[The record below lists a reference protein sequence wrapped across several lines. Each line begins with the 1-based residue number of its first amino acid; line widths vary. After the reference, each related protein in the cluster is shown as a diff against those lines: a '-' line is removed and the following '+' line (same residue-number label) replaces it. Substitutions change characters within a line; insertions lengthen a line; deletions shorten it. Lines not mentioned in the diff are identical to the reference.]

1 MSDRSR
7 HVRLTLAQSTI
18 GANAKSDGVRHSGN
32 HLGGHCLESGQVV
45 RNRVDRTKPCPLC
58 RTTSD
63 TLLHTVQPQ
72 FQPATTT
79 ASRVKCLF
87 LHIDK
92 HHGRARADAFLV
104 SAKLDRGYLDDE
116 TRPIPVEAWFRALLS
131 FTSHWGRAEL
141 EKVASSHVH
150 ADNLGVWARVLR
162 GADNPMGAFRQL
174 GQLGGE
180 EVLTERWDTLEL
192 GQRHWVGHVLVR
204 ADQAEER
211 DGLCSLARASELS
224 SIPMLFGLPRARVRS
239 ETLSSSRP
247 DTLEQRY
254 HVTWGS
260 SATYMHCL
268 LAGLGLVIG
277 CSVGLLQQAA
287 WLTVAFEASLGS
299 FVGFVLGVLHGQW
312 RARTLT
318 NAAQVVR
325 LRALERS
332 VGLRETREQ
341 RQSGLL
347 EGGVVAGQYRLGNK
361 LGVGASGAIW
371 EATRL
376 SDGRVVAIKL
386 LRAAVAHDS
395 VAADRL
401 RREAAALGLAW
412 HPNVVEVYDDGHLPD
427 GTSYLVMERL
437 YGESLSERLRRV
449 GTIEP
454 GQLLPLALQVCDA
467 LGAVHAAGI
476 VHRDLKPSNIFLARI
491 SSSEASG
498 APVAA
503 GIERAKLL
511 DFGIARVEWAETRL
525 TNAGAPLGTPGYMSP
540 EQEQGLEIDARSDL
554 FALGSILFECLTG
567 SPPPMTS
574 AEFRSEPR
582 GQLVDSAVQ
591 LAFREIPERWRAVVE
606 RATDPLPRH
615 RYPDA
620 RTMKDALQDLAES
633 SGDQTDTADVPGS

>member
-1 MSDRSR
+1 MDLLRGPD
-7 HVRLTLAQSTI
+7 VRLHPVLSAESTRTPSPSHATTACEDSRFI
-18 GANAKSDGVRHSGN
+18 ATSGS
-32 HLGGHCLESGQVV
+32 LFG
-45 RNRVDRTKPCPLC
+45 
-58 RTTSD
+58 
-63 TLLHTVQPQ
+63 TVQPQ

-87 LHIDK
+87 LHIDR
-92 HHGRARADAFLV
+92 HYGRAQADAFLV

-131 FTSHWGRAEL
+131 FTSHWGRVEL
-141 EKVASSHVH
+141 EKVVSSHVH

-162 GADNPMGAFRQL
+162 GAESPMSAFRQL

-180 EVLTERWDTLEL
+180 EVLTERWETLEL
-192 GQRHWVGHVLVR
+192 GAQHWVGHVLVR
-204 ADQAEER
+204 ADQPEER
-211 DGLCSLARASELS
+211 DGLCSLARAAEVS
-224 SIPMLFGLPRARVRS
+224 SIPLLFGLPEARVCS
-239 ETLSSSRP
+239 ETLASSRP

-254 HVTWGS
+254 HVSWGDS
-260 SATYMHCL
+260 ITRTRCV
-268 LAGLGLVIG
+268 LAGLGLAVG
-277 CSVGLLQQAA
+277 CAFGLLQRAR
-287 WLTVAFEASLGS
+287 WFTLTFESSLGIL
-299 FVGFVLGVLHGQW
+299 VGYAFGVLLGRW
-312 RARTLT
+312 RAQNLT

-332 VGLRETREQ
+332 VALREVRE
-341 RQSGLL
+341 RRESDLL
-347 EGGVVAGQYRLGNK
+347 EGGVVAGQYRLGSK

-371 EATRL
+371 EAVRL
-376 SDGRVVAIKL
+376 SDGRIVAIKL
-386 LRAAVAHDS
+386 LRAAVAHDT

-437 YGESLSERLRRV
+437 YGESLSERLRRE

-454 GQLLPLALQVCDA
+454 QTLLKLAIQVCDA

-476 VHRDLKPSNIFLARI
+476 VHRDLKPSNIFLAKP
-491 SSSEASG
+491 S
-498 APVAA
+498 PTDLAA
-503 GIERAKLL
+503 TTTTGGVEKVKLL

-567 SPPPMTS
+567 RPPPMTS
-574 AEFRSEPR
+574 AEFRNEQR
-582 GQLVDSAVQ
+582 GPVVDSTVQ
-591 LAFREIPERWRAVVE
+591 LAFREIPERWRVVVE
-606 RATDPLPRH
+606 RATDPVPRH

-620 RTMKDALQDLAES
+620 RAMKDALLELSASRPIASDV
-633 SGDQTDTADVPGS
+633 ADSPRN

>member
-1 MSDRSR
+1 MGIVSDK
-7 HVRLTLAQSTI
+7 LA
-18 GANAKSDGVRHSGN
+18 
-32 HLGGHCLESGQVV
+32 E
-45 RNRVDRTKPCPLC
+45 
-58 RTTSD
+58 
-63 TLLHTVQPQ
+63 TVQPQ

-92 HHGRARADAFLV
+92 HYGRPRADAFLV
-104 SAKLDRGYLDDE
+104 AAKLDRGYLDDE
-116 TRPIPVEAWFRALLS
+116 TSPIPVEAWFRALTS

-141 EKVASSHVH
+141 QRVVASHVH
-150 ADNLGVWARVLR
+150 PENLGVWARVLR
-162 GADNPMGAFRQL
+162 GAESPTGAFRQL

-180 EVLTERWDTLEL
+180 EILTERWETLEL
-192 GQRHWVGHVLVR
+192 GQNHWVGHVLVR
-204 ADQAEER
+204 ADQPEER
-211 DGLCSLARASELS
+211 DGLCCLARASELS
-224 SIPMLFGLPRARVRS
+224 SIPMLFGLPPARIRS
-239 ETLSSSRP
+239 ETISSSRP

-254 HVTWGS
+254 RVSWGR
-260 SATYMHCL
+260 ADTRLHWL
-268 LAGLGLVIG
+268 ITGGGALIGLVVAVLRLLSTPLDIG
-277 CSVGLLQQAA
+277 TVMLVVGGA
-287 WLTVAFEASLGS
+287 TLGYAT
-299 FVGFVLGVLHGQW
+299 GEMLRQI
-312 RARTLT
+312 RTRTLN

-325 LRALERS
+325 LLALERS
-332 VGLRETREQ
+332 VALRETRE
-341 RQSGLL
+341 RRESGLL

-386 LRAAVAHDS
+386 LRAAVAHDT

-449 GTIEP
+449 GTI
-454 GQLLPLALQVCDA
+454 GQKQLLPIALQVCDA

-476 VHRDLKPSNIFLARI
+476 VHRDLKPSNIFL
-491 SSSEASG
+491 SKGSPNEASG
-498 APVAA
+498 SAA
-503 GIERAKLL
+503 EQDRVKIL

-582 GQLVDSAVQ
+582 GPIVDSTVQ
-591 LAFREIPERWRAVVE
+591 LAFRQIPDPWRAVIE

-620 RTMKDALQDLAES
+620 RSMKDALLELHDSAVEQPETAES
-633 SGDQTDTADVPGS
+633 PK

>member
-1 MSDRSR
+1 MEQPESRGRQRIGDRPPWLIPRGSTSG
-7 HVRLTLAQSTI
+7 RL
-18 GANAKSDGVRHSGN
+18 
-32 HLGGHCLESGQVV
+32 LG
-45 RNRVDRTKPCPLC
+45 
-58 RTTSD
+58 
-63 TLLHTVQPQ
+63 VQPQ

-131 FTSHWGRAEL
+131 FTSHWGRPEL
-141 EKVASSHVH
+141 ERVVASHVH

-162 GADNPMGAFRQL
+162 GAESPMGAFRQL
-174 GQLGGE
+174 VHLGGE
-180 EVLTERWDTLEL
+180 EVLTERWETLEL
-192 GQRHWVGHVLVR
+192 GPRHWVGHVLVR

-211 DGLCSLARASELS
+211 DGLCSLARATELS
-224 SIPMLFGLPRARVRS
+224 SIPLLFGLPKARVQS
-239 ETLSSSRP
+239 DTLASSRP

-254 HVTWGS
+254 RVTWGS
-260 SATYMHCL
+260 SATCMHCL
-268 LAGLGLVIG
+268 LGAVGLAVGS
-277 CSVGLLQQAA
+277 SVGLLRGSPT
-287 WLTVAFEASLGS
+287 LTVALMASVGT
-299 FVGFVLGVLHGQW
+299 FFGFVAGIMHGQW
-312 RARTLT
+312 RSRNLT
-318 NAAQVVR
+318 NAAQIVR

-332 VGLRETREQ
+332 VALRESRE
-341 RQSGLL
+341 RRESGLL
-347 EGGVVAGQYRLGNK
+347 EGGVVAGQYRLGSK

-386 LRAAVAHDS
+386 LRAAVAHDT

-437 YGESLSERLRRV
+437 FGESLSERLRRV

-454 GQLLPLALQVCDA
+454 DQLLSLALQVCDA

-476 VHRDLKPSNIFLARI
+476 VHRDLKPSNIFLAKT
-491 SSSEASG
+491 STADGASPLNPG
-498 APVAA
+498 TV
-503 GIERAKLL
+503 ERVKLL

-567 SPPPMTS
+567 RPPPMTS

-582 GQLVDSAVQ
+582 GQIVDSTVQ
-591 LAFREIPERWRAVVE
+591 LAFREIPERWRVVVE

-620 RTMKDALQDLAES
+620 RAMKDALLELSEVVVSRSDS
-633 SGDQTDTADVPGS
+633 ADGL

>member
-1 MSDRSR
+1 M
-7 HVRLTLAQSTI
+7 
-18 GANAKSDGVRHSGN
+18 
-32 HLGGHCLESGQVV
+32 
-45 RNRVDRTKPCPLC
+45 
-58 RTTSD
+58 
-63 TLLHTVQPQ
+63 QPQ

-87 LHIDK
+87 LHIDA
-92 HHGRARADAFLV
+92 HFGRAPADAFLL
-104 SAKLDRGYLDDE
+104 SAKLDREYLDDE
-116 TRPIPVEAWFRALLS
+116 TRPIPVEAWLRALLM
-131 FTSHWGRAEL
+131 FTSRWGRGEL
-141 EKVASSHVH
+141 EKVVASHVH

-162 GADNPMGAFRQL
+162 GSDNPTAAFRQL
-174 GQLGGE
+174 GLLGGE
-180 EVLTERWDTLEL
+180 DVLTERWETLEL
-192 GQRHWVGHVLVR
+192 GPRHWIGHVLVR

-211 DGLCSLARASELS
+211 DGLCSLARAAELA
-224 SIPMLFGLPRARVRS
+224 SIPMLFGLPRGKVHS
-239 ETLSSSRP
+239 ETLRSSRP

-254 HVTWGS
+254 RVSWGKS
-260 SATYMHCL
+260 SASLHCVFALVGAAGGIAFSLVKPLGWLIGAL
-268 LAGLGLVIG
+268 LA
-277 CSVGLLQQAA
+277 SVG
-287 WLTVAFEASLGS
+287 AFA
-299 FVGFVLGVLHGQW
+299 GFIGGIGHMQW
-312 RARTLT
+312 RARNLA

-332 VGLRETREQ
+332 VALRETRE
-341 RQSGLL
+341 RRDSGLL
-347 EGGVVAGQYRLGNK
+347 EGGVVAGQYRLGSK
-361 LGVGASGAIW
+361 LGVGASGAVW

-386 LRAAVAHDS
+386 LRAAVAHDT

-437 YGESLSERLRRV
+437 YGESLSDRLRRL
-449 GTIEP
+449 GLLPPE
-454 GQLLPLALQVCDA
+454 QLLPIALQVCDA

-476 VHRDLKPSNIFLARI
+476 VHRDLKPSNIFIAKTQTADT
-491 SSSEASG
+491 SATSV
-498 APVAA
+498 APVA
-503 GIERAKLL
+503 ERTKLL

-554 FALGSILFECLTG
+554 FSFGSILFECLTG
-567 SPPPMTS
+567 KAPPMTS

-582 GQLVDSAVQ
+582 GPVSDSVIQ
-591 LAFREIPERWRAVVE
+591 LAFREMPEMWRTIIE

-620 RTMKDALQDLAES
+620 RSLKDALLELARDSLPRE
-633 SGDQTDTADVPGS
+633 QLDTPGN

>member
-1 MSDRSR
+1 M
-7 HVRLTLAQSTI
+7 
-18 GANAKSDGVRHSGN
+18 
-32 HLGGHCLESGQVV
+32 
-45 RNRVDRTKPCPLC
+45 
-58 RTTSD
+58 
-63 TLLHTVQPQ
+63 
-72 FQPATTT
+72 
-79 ASRVKCLF
+79 KCLF

-92 HHGRARADAFLV
+92 HYGRARADAFLLA
-104 SAKLDRGYLDDE
+104 AKLDRGYLDDE
-116 TRPIPVEAWFRALLS
+116 TSPIPVEAWFRALTS
-131 FTSHWGRAEL
+131 FTSHWGRGEL
-141 EKVASSHVH
+141 AQVVASHVH
-150 ADNLGVWARVLR
+150 PENLGVWARVLR
-162 GADNPMGAFRQL
+162 GAERPMSAFRQL

-180 EVLTERWDTLEL
+180 EILTERWETLEL
-192 GQRHWVGHVLVR
+192 EPRYWVGHVLVR

-211 DGLCSLARASELS
+211 DGLCCLARAAELS
-224 SIPMLFGLPRARVRS
+224 SIPLLFGLPRAKVDS
-239 ETLSSSRP
+239 ETLPSSRP

-254 HVTWGS
+254 RVAWGS
-260 SATYMHCL
+260 SAPYLHWV
-268 LAGLGLVIG
+268 LAALGLVIG
-277 CSVGLLQQAA
+277 CGVAAALGFDLVLSMPIGAGLGAL
-287 WLTVAFEASLGS
+287 LGFGIGILVAQF
-299 FVGFVLGVLHGQW
+299 
-312 RARTLT
+312 RARNLN

-325 LRALERS
+325 LLALERS
-332 VGLRETREQ
+332 VALRESRE
-341 RQSGLL
+341 RRESGLL

-386 LRAAVAHDS
+386 LRAAVAHDT

-427 GTSYLVMERL
+427 GTSYLAMERL

-449 GTIEP
+449 GTLEP
-454 GQLLPLALQVCDA
+454 SLLLPIALQVCDA

-476 VHRDLKPSNIFLARI
+476 VHRDLKPSNIFLAKVPPG
-491 SSSEASG
+491 EA
-498 APVAA
+498 ATA
-503 GIERAKLL
+503 GTGQPETVKIL

-554 FALGSILFECLTG
+554 FALGSIIFECFTG

-582 GQLVDSAVQ
+582 GPIADSTVQ
-591 LAFREIPERWRAVVE
+591 LAFRQIPERWRVVVE

-620 RTMKDALQDLAES
+620 RSMKEALLELSEAPTA
-633 SGDQTDTADVPGS
+633 SGDTAEGPVN

>member
-1 MSDRSR
+1 
-7 HVRLTLAQSTI
+7 
-18 GANAKSDGVRHSGN
+18 
-32 HLGGHCLESGQVV
+32 
-45 RNRVDRTKPCPLC
+45 
-58 RTTSD
+58 
-63 TLLHTVQPQ
+63 VQPQ

-92 HHGRARADAFLV
+92 HYGRARADAFLIA
-104 SAKLDRGYLDDE
+104 AKLDRGYLDDE

-131 FTSHWGRAEL
+131 FTSHWGRGEL
-141 EKVASSHVH
+141 EKVVASHVH
-150 ADNLGVWARVLR
+150 ADNLGVWGRVLR
-162 GADNPMGAFRQL
+162 GAESPTGAFRQL

-180 EVLTERWDTLEL
+180 EVLTERWETLEL
-192 GQRHWVGHVLVR
+192 GKRHWVGHVLVR
-204 ADQAEER
+204 ADQPEER
-211 DGLCSLARASELS
+211 DGLCSLARASELA
-224 SIPMLFGLPRARVRS
+224 SIPLLFGLPKAKVFS
-239 ETLSSSRP
+239 ETLTSSRP

-254 HVTWGS
+254 RATWGS
-260 SATYMHCL
+260 SATYLHCL
-268 LAGLGLVIG
+268 LASLGTV
-277 CSVGLLQQAA
+277 VGAAFGWLQDAA
-287 WLTVAFEASLGS
+287 WLTEALEASVGAFL
-299 FVGFVLGVLHGQW
+299 GFVTGVLHGQW
-312 RARTLT
+312 RAQVLT

-332 VGLRETREQ
+332 VALREVRE
-341 RQSGLL
+341 RKDSGLL

-386 LRAAVAHDS
+386 LRAAVAHDT

-449 GTIEP
+449 GTLGP
-454 GQLLPLALQVCDA
+454 STLLPLALQVCDA

-476 VHRDLKPSNIFLARI
+476 VHRDLKPSNIFLAKV
-491 SSSEASG
+491 S
-498 APVAA
+498 APEGSVTSAPTQ
-503 GIERAKLL
+503 GIERVKLL

-554 FALGSILFECLTG
+554 FAFGSILFECLTG
-567 SPPPMTS
+567 RPPPMTS

-582 GQLVDSAVQ
+582 GPVVDSTVQ

-615 RYPDA
+615 RYPDVRA
-620 RTMKDALQDLAES
+620 MKDALLELAES
-633 SGDQTDTADVPGS
+633 VPIASDVADSPSN

>member
-1 MSDRSR
+1 M
-7 HVRLTLAQSTI
+7 
-18 GANAKSDGVRHSGN
+18 
-32 HLGGHCLESGQVV
+32 
-45 RNRVDRTKPCPLC
+45 
-58 RTTSD
+58 
-63 TLLHTVQPQ
+63 QPQ

-87 LHIDK
+87 LHIDRQ
-92 HHGRARADAFLV
+92 HGRARADAFLV
-104 SAKLDRGYLDDE
+104 AAKLDRGYLDDE

-141 EKVASSHVH
+141 EKVVASHVH

-162 GADNPMGAFRQL
+162 GAESPMGAFRQL

-180 EVLTERWDTLEL
+180 EVLTERWETLEL
-192 GQRHWVGHVLVR
+192 GPRHWVGHVLVR
-204 ADQAEER
+204 ADQAEES

-224 SIPMLFGLPRARVRS
+224 SIPLLFGLPKAKVHS
-239 ETLSSSRP
+239 STLASSRP

-254 HVTWGS
+254 RVTWGS
-260 SATYMHCL
+260 SSTCMHCL
-268 LAGLGLVIG
+268 LAGMGLVAG
-277 CSVGLLQQAA
+277 TTLGVLQGAQ
-287 WLTVAFEASLGS
+287 WLTVAFEASLGA
-299 FVGFVLGVLHGQW
+299 FFGFISGVLHGQW
-312 RARTLT
+312 RARNLT

-332 VGLRETREQ
+332 VALRESRE
-341 RQSGLL
+341 RRESGLL

-386 LRAAVAHDS
+386 LRAAVAHDT

-437 YGESLSERLRRV
+437 YGETLSERLRRV
-449 GTIEP
+449 GTIVP
-454 GQLLPLALQVCDA
+454 SQLLPLALQVCDA

-476 VHRDLKPSNIFLARI
+476 VHRDLKPSNVFLAKT
-491 SSSEASG
+491 SPTEGTAASV
-498 APVAA
+498 PPHVDKV
-503 GIERAKLL
+503 KLL

-567 SPPPMTS
+567 RPPPMTS

-582 GQLVDSAVQ
+582 GSVVDSTVQ
-591 LAFREIPERWRAVVE
+591 LAFREIPERWRVVVE

-620 RTMKDALQDLAES
+620 RAMKDALLELATS
-633 SGDQTDTADVPGS
+633 TPDQVERVDTPRN

>member
-1 MSDRSR
+1 
-7 HVRLTLAQSTI
+7 
-18 GANAKSDGVRHSGN
+18 
-32 HLGGHCLESGQVV
+32 
-45 RNRVDRTKPCPLC
+45 
-58 RTTSD
+58 
-63 TLLHTVQPQ
+63 
-72 FQPATTT
+72 
-79 ASRVKCLF
+79 
-87 LHIDK
+87 
-92 HHGRARADAFLV
+92 
-104 SAKLDRGYLDDE
+104 
-116 TRPIPVEAWFRALLS
+116 
-131 FTSHWGRAEL
+131 
-141 EKVASSHVH
+141 VASHVH
-150 ADNLGVWARVLR
+150 AENLGVWARVLR
-162 GADNPMGAFRQL
+162 GAESPTGAFRQL

-180 EVLTERWDTLEL
+180 EVLTERWETLEL
-192 GQRHWVGHVLVR
+192 GPRHWVGHVLVR

-224 SIPMLFGLPRARVRS
+224 SIPLLFGLPKAKVHS
-239 ETLSSSRP
+239 ETLTGSRP

-254 HVTWGS
+254 RVTWGS
-260 SATYMHCL
+260 SNTCMHCL
-268 LAGLGLVIG
+268 LASAGLASGIALGLF
-277 CSVGLLQQAA
+277 QRAQ
-287 WLTVAFEASLGS
+287 WLTVAFEAS
-299 FVGFVLGVLHGQW
+299 VGTFIGFISGVLRGQW
-312 RARTLT
+312 RTRNLT

-332 VGLRETREQ
+332 VALRESRE
-341 RQSGLL
+341 RRESGLL

-386 LRAAVAHDS
+386 LRAAVAHDT

-449 GTIEP
+449 GAMEAS
-454 GQLLPLALQVCDA
+454 QVLPLALQVCDA

-476 VHRDLKPSNIFLARI
+476 VHRDLKPSNIFLAKI
-491 SSSEASG
+491 SATDASG
-498 APVAA
+498 AAMSTST
-503 GIERAKLL
+503 ERVKLL

-567 SPPPMTS
+567 RPPPMTS

-582 GQLVDSAVQ
+582 GPIADSTVQ
-591 LAFREIPERWRAVVE
+591 LAFREIPGRWRAVVE

-620 RTMKDALQDLAES
+620 RAMKDALMELAES
-633 SGDQTDTADVPGS
+633 KVGQTDTADAPGS

>member
-1 MSDRSR
+1 MGIVSDK
-7 HVRLTLAQSTI
+7 LA
-18 GANAKSDGVRHSGN
+18 
-32 HLGGHCLESGQVV
+32 E
-45 RNRVDRTKPCPLC
+45 
-58 RTTSD
+58 
-63 TLLHTVQPQ
+63 TVQPQ

-92 HHGRARADAFLV
+92 HYGRPRADAFLV
-104 SAKLDRGYLDDE
+104 AAKLDRGYLDDE
-116 TRPIPVEAWFRALLS
+116 TSPIPVEAWFRALTS

-141 EKVASSHVH
+141 QRVVASHVH
-150 ADNLGVWARVLR
+150 PENLGVWARVLR
-162 GADNPMGAFRQL
+162 GAESPTGAFRQL

-180 EVLTERWDTLEL
+180 EILTERWETLEL
-192 GQRHWVGHVLVR
+192 GQNHWVGHVLVR
-204 ADQAEER
+204 ADQPEER
-211 DGLCSLARASELS
+211 DGLCCLARASELS
-224 SIPMLFGLPRARVRS
+224 SIPMLFGLPPARIRS
-239 ETLSSSRP
+239 ETISSSRP

-254 HVTWGS
+254 RVSWGR
-260 SATYMHCL
+260 ADTRLHWL
-268 LAGLGLVIG
+268 ITGGGALIGLVVAVLRLLSTPLDIG
-277 CSVGLLQQAA
+277 TVMLVVGGA
-287 WLTVAFEASLGS
+287 TLGYAT
-299 FVGFVLGVLHGQW
+299 GEMLRQI
-312 RARTLT
+312 RTRTLN

-325 LRALERS
+325 LLALERS
-332 VGLRETREQ
+332 VALRETRE
-341 RQSGLL
+341 RRESGLL

-386 LRAAVAHDS
+386 LRAAVAHDT

-449 GTIEP
+449 GTI
-454 GQLLPLALQVCDA
+454 GQKQLLPIALQVCDA

-476 VHRDLKPSNIFLARI
+476 VHRDLKPSNIFL
-491 SSSEASG
+491 SKGSPNEASG
-498 APVAA
+498 SAA
-503 GIERAKLL
+503 EQDRVKIL

-582 GQLVDSAVQ
+582 GPIVDSTVQ
-591 LAFREIPERWRAVVE
+591 LAFRQIPDPWRAVIE

-620 RTMKDALQDLAES
+620 RSMKDALLELHDSAVEQPEAAES
-633 SGDQTDTADVPGS
+633 PK

>member
-1 MSDRSR
+1 MQAGLSGEWCGAQVWRARRTGSISDR
-7 HVRLTLAQSTI
+7 L
-18 GANAKSDGVRHSGN
+18 KF
-32 HLGGHCLESGQVV
+32 
-45 RNRVDRTKPCPLC
+45 
-58 RTTSD
+58 
-63 TLLHTVQPQ
+63 TVQPQ

-87 LHIDK
+87 LHIDR

-104 SAKLDRGYLDDE
+104 AAKLDRGYLDDE

-141 EKVASSHVH
+141 EKVVTSHVH

-162 GADNPMGAFRQL
+162 GADSPMGAFRQL

-180 EVLTERWDTLEL
+180 EVLTERWETLEL
-192 GQRHWVGHVLVR
+192 GPRHWVGHVLVR
-204 ADQAEER
+204 ADQAEES

-224 SIPMLFGLPRARVRS
+224 SIPLLFGLPKAKIDS
-239 ETLSSSRP
+239 STLASSRP

-254 HVTWGS
+254 RVTWGS
-260 SATYMHCL
+260 SATYLHCL
-268 LAGLGLVIG
+268 LAA
-277 CSVGLLQQAA
+277 VGLIAGCTAGILQGAQ
-287 WLTVAFEASLGS
+287 WLTVAFEASVGA
-299 FVGFVLGVLHGQW
+299 FVGFVVGVLHGQW
-312 RARTLT
+312 RARNLT
-318 NAAQVVR
+318 NSAQVVR

-332 VGLRETREQ
+332 VALRESRE
-341 RQSGLL
+341 RRESGLL
-347 EGGVVAGQYRLGNK
+347 EGGVVAGQYRLGSK

-386 LRAAVAHDS
+386 LRAAVAHDT

-437 YGESLSERLRRV
+437 FGESLSERLRRV

-454 GQLLPLALQVCDA
+454 TLLLSLALQVCDA

-476 VHRDLKPSNIFLARI
+476 VHRDLKPSNLFLARVSPI
-491 SSSEASG
+491 DG
-498 APVAA
+498 VAPSTPPSA
-503 GIERAKLL
+503 ERVKLL

-554 FALGSILFECLTG
+554 FAFGSILFECLTG
-567 SPPPMTS
+567 RAPPMTS

-582 GQLVDSAVQ
+582 GQLVDSTVQ
-591 LAFREIPERWRAVVE
+591 LAFRELPERWRAVVE

-620 RTMKDALQDLAES
+620 RAMKDALLELHATSTELA
-633 SGDQTDTADVPGS
+633 SGADRPGT

>member
-1 MSDRSR
+1 MPMGMESPAGSFDSDKLPS
-7 HVRLTLAQSTI
+7 
-18 GANAKSDGVRHSGN
+18 
-32 HLGGHCLESGQVV
+32 
-45 RNRVDRTKPCPLC
+45 
-58 RTTSD
+58 
-63 TLLHTVQPQ
+63 TVQPQ

-87 LHIDK
+87 LHIDR
-92 HHGRARADAFLV
+92 HFGRPRADAFLV
-104 SAKLDRGYLDDE
+104 AAKLDRGYLDDE
-116 TRPIPVEAWFRALLS
+116 TSPIPVEAWFRALTS
-131 FTSHWGRAEL
+131 FTSHWGRVEL
-141 EKVASSHVH
+141 QRVVASHVH
-150 ADNLGVWARVLR
+150 PENLGVWARVLR
-162 GADNPMGAFRQL
+162 GAESPTGAFRQL

-180 EVLTERWDTLEL
+180 EILTERWETIEL
-192 GQRHWVGHVLVR
+192 DRNHWVGHVLVR
-204 ADQAEER
+204 ADQPEER
-211 DGLCSLARASELS
+211 DGLCCLARASELS
-224 SIPMLFGLPRARVRS
+224 SIPMLFGLPPAKIQS
-239 ETLSSSRP
+239 ETFSSSRP

-254 HVTWGS
+254 RVTWGRTDTRLHWLMICGGALIGTAIAALRLLS
-260 SATYMHCL
+260 GPMDVWTAILSLGGTALGY
-268 LAGLGLVIG
+268 LAGE
-277 CSVGLLQQAA
+277 LQRQVR
-287 WLTVAFEASLGS
+287 TRSLN
-299 FVGFVLGVLHGQW
+299 
-312 RARTLT
+312 

-325 LRALERS
+325 LLALERS
-332 VGLRETREQ
+332 VALRETRE
-341 RQSGLL
+341 RRESGLL

-371 EATRL
+371 EAIRL

-386 LRAAVAHDS
+386 LRAAVAHDT

-449 GTIEP
+449 GTIGP
-454 GQLLPLALQVCDA
+454 TQLLPMALQVCDA

-476 VHRDLKPSNIFLARI
+476 VHRDLKPSNIFL
-491 SSSEASG
+491 SKGSPSEAL
-498 APVAA
+498 AA
-503 GIERAKLL
+503 AAEQDRVKIL

-582 GQLVDSAVQ
+582 GPIVDSTVQ
-591 LAFREIPERWRAVVE
+591 LAFRQIPDPWRAVIE

-620 RTMKDALQDLAES
+620 RSMKDALLELRESAPEQHEAAES
-633 SGDQTDTADVPGS
+633 PK

>member
-1 MSDRSR
+1 M
-7 HVRLTLAQSTI
+7 
-18 GANAKSDGVRHSGN
+18 
-32 HLGGHCLESGQVV
+32 
-45 RNRVDRTKPCPLC
+45 
-58 RTTSD
+58 
-63 TLLHTVQPQ
+63 QPQ

-87 LHIDK
+87 LHIDV
-92 HHGRARADAFLV
+92 HFGRAPADAFLL
-104 SAKLDRGYLDDE
+104 SAKLDREYLDDE
-116 TRPIPVEAWFRALLS
+116 TRPIPVEAWLRALLT
-131 FTSHWGRAEL
+131 FTSRWGRAEL
-141 EKVASSHVH
+141 EKVVASHVH
-150 ADNLGVWARVLR
+150 GDNLGVWARVLR
-162 GADNPMGAFRQL
+162 GSDNPMGAFRQL

-180 EVLTERWDTLEL
+180 EVLTERWETLEL
-192 GQRHWVGHVLVR
+192 GPRQWVGHVLVR

-211 DGLCSLARASELS
+211 DGLCSLARAAELAA
-224 SIPMLFGLPRARVRS
+224 IPMLFGLSKGRVVS
-239 ETLSSSRP
+239 ETLRSSRP

-254 HVTWGS
+254 RVTWGNS
-260 SATYMHCL
+260 TIGTHCVL
-268 LAGLGLVIG
+268 SLAGAASGLALALSRALSGLTSALVVSIG
-277 CSVGLLQQAA
+277 
-287 WLTVAFEASLGS
+287 TFI
-299 FVGFVLGVLHGQW
+299 GFVAGVAHMQW
-312 RARTLT
+312 RARNLV

-332 VGLRETREQ
+332 VALRETRE
-341 RQSGLL
+341 RRDSGLL
-347 EGGVVAGQYRLGNK
+347 EGGVVAGQYRLGSK
-361 LGVGASGAIW
+361 LGVGASGAVW

-386 LRAAVAHDS
+386 LRAAVAHDT

-437 YGESLSERLRRV
+437 YGESLSDRLRRL
-449 GTIEP
+449 GLLPPE
-454 GQLLPLALQVCDA
+454 QLLPIALQVCDA

-476 VHRDLKPSNIFLARI
+476 VHRDLKPSNIFIARPPTPD
-491 SSSEASG
+491 SSATSV
-498 APVAA
+498 APVP
-503 GIERAKLL
+503 ERAKLL

-567 SPPPMTS
+567 KAPPMTS

-582 GQLVDSAVQ
+582 GPVSDSVIQ
-591 LAFREIPERWRAVVE
+591 LAFREMPSNWRTVIE

-620 RTMKDALQDLAES
+620 RSLKDALLELARDSISLVLPE
-633 SGDQTDTADVPGS
+633 DQPLN

>member
-1 MSDRSR
+1 M
-7 HVRLTLAQSTI
+7 
-18 GANAKSDGVRHSGN
+18 
-32 HLGGHCLESGQVV
+32 
-45 RNRVDRTKPCPLC
+45 
-58 RTTSD
+58 
-63 TLLHTVQPQ
+63 QPQ

-92 HHGRARADAFLV
+92 HHGRPRADAFLV
-104 SAKLDRGYLDDE
+104 AAKLDRGYLDDE
-116 TRPIPVEAWFRALLS
+116 TSPIPVEAWFRALTS

-141 EKVASSHVH
+141 QEVVASHVH
-150 ADNLGVWARVLR
+150 PENLGVWARVLR
-162 GADNPMGAFRQL
+162 GAESPNGAFRQL

-180 EVLTERWDTLEL
+180 EILTERWETIEL
-192 GQRHWVGHVLVR
+192 GQHHWVGHVLVR
-204 ADQAEER
+204 ADQPEER
-211 DGLCSLARASELS
+211 DGLCCLARASELS
-224 SIPMLFGLPRARVRS
+224 SIPLLFGLPCAKVHC
-239 ETLSSSRP
+239 ETISSSRP

-254 HVTWGS
+254 RVEWNRIDTRLHW
-260 SATYMHCL
+260 L
-268 LAGLGLVIG
+268 LACVGGVIG
-277 CSVGLLQQAA
+277 TAVAFLRFPASLGGWAGLLPLAGAAIGFISGLLQ
-287 WLTVAFEASLGS
+287 LEFRT
-299 FVGFVLGVLHGQW
+299 
-312 RARTLT
+312 RTLN
-318 NAAQVVR
+318 NAAQVMR
-325 LRALERS
+325 LLALERS
-332 VGLRETREQ
+332 VALREARE
-341 RQSGLL
+341 RRESGLL
-347 EGGVVAGQYRLGNK
+347 EGGVVAGQYRLGSK

-371 EATRL
+371 EAVRL

-386 LRAAVAHDS
+386 LRAAVAHDT

-449 GTIEP
+449 GTIAP
-454 GQLLPLALQVCDA
+454 DQLLPIALQVCDA

-476 VHRDLKPSNIFLARI
+476 VHRDLKPSNIFI
-491 SSSEASG
+491 SKGS
-498 APVAA
+498 PNDPQAA
-503 GIERAKLL
+503 GSEQAERVKLL

-554 FALGSILFECLTG
+554 FSLGSILFECLTG

-582 GQLVDSAVQ
+582 GPIVDSTVQ
-591 LAFREIPERWRAVVE
+591 LAFRQIPDRWRAVVE
-606 RATDPLPRH
+606 RVTDPLPRH

-620 RTMKDALQDLAES
+620 RAMKDALLELCESPPAHVEAAES
-633 SGDQTDTADVPGS
+633 PPSDRRNGSR

>member
-1 MSDRSR
+1 MGAPRQPFPLARNAPFALSSYPRLGEFSRQAFDGYPRSHPFQVMPPR
-7 HVRLTLAQSTI
+7 TPFV
-18 GANAKSDGVRHSGN
+18 SGRI
-32 HLGGHCLESGQVV
+32 LG
-45 RNRVDRTKPCPLC
+45 
-58 RTTSD
+58 
-63 TLLHTVQPQ
+63 TVQPQ

-92 HHGRARADAFLV
+92 HYGRARADAFLV
-104 SAKLDRGYLDDE
+104 AAKLDRGYLDDE
-116 TRPIPVEAWFRALLS
+116 TSPIPVEAWFRALTS
-131 FTSHWGRAEL
+131 FTSHWGRSEL
-141 EKVASSHVH
+141 EKVVTSHVH
-150 ADNLGVWARVLR
+150 PENLGVWARVLR
-162 GADNPMGAFRQL
+162 GAERPMSAFRQL

-180 EVLTERWDTLEL
+180 EILTERWETLEL
-192 GQRHWVGHVLVR
+192 EQRHWVGHVLVR

-211 DGLCSLARASELS
+211 DGLCCLARKAELS
-224 SIPMLFGLPRARVRS
+224 SIPLLFGLPPAKVET
-239 ETLSSSRP
+239 ETLSCGRP

-254 HVTWGS
+254 RVIWGT
-260 SATYMHCL
+260 SAPPLHWL
-268 LAGLGLVIG
+268 LAGV
-277 CSVGLLQQAA
+277 
-287 WLTVAFEASLGS
+287 
-299 FVGFVLGVLHGQW
+299 GVLLGCGI
-312 RARTLT
+312 AVALDLDLLLSIPVAVTLGALIGFGIGVLLAQIKT
-318 NAAQVVR
+318 RNLNNAAQVVR
-325 LRALERS
+325 LLALERS
-332 VGLRETREQ
+332 VALRESRE
-341 RQSGLL
+341 RRESGLL
-347 EGGVVAGQYRLGNK
+347 EGGVVAGQYRLGSK

-386 LRAAVAHDS
+386 LRAAVAHDT

-449 GTIEP
+449 GTLEP
-454 GQLLPLALQVCDA
+454 SQLLPVALQVCDA

-476 VHRDLKPSNIFLARI
+476 VHRDLKPSNIFLAKDPPGD
-491 SSSEASG
+491 AATG
-498 APVAA
+498 APGQPAETVK
-503 GIERAKLL
+503 IL

-554 FALGSILFECLTG
+554 FALGSIIFECLTG

-582 GQLVDSAVQ
+582 GPIVDSTVQ
-591 LAFREIPERWRAVVE
+591 LAFRQIPERWRVVVE
-606 RATDPLPRH
+606 RATDPLPRN

-620 RTMKDALQDLAES
+620 RSMKEALLELRES
-633 SGDQTDTADVPGS
+633 PVASGDRTERPSN